1 VSLVEANGGG
11 GTGAGC
17 VVLDHETAAKNP
29 PPVPI
34 GPEPGDATPSVT
46 GSFEEVYRASYG
58 RMVRTAHLL
67 TGSNEIA
74 EEVVQDAFVRLY
86 PRFDTVQD
94 PTGYLYRSVVNGC
107 WAGHRRRR
115 VFERLRPQPRPGE
128 VGPPEIDETWTT
140 LRRLPPRRRAVIVLR
155 FYADLPIADIAHV
168 LDCPTGT
175 VKSLLHR
182 SLAQLKTA
190 LGQ

>member
-1 VSLVEANGGG
+1 VSLVRARG
-11 GTGAGC
+11 GTDGEPVVVDHDTAGK
-17 VVLDHETAAKNP
+17 DP
-29 PPVPI
+29 PVVPI
-34 GPEPGDATPSVT
+34 GPRSATEPPVA
-46 GSFEEVYRASYG
+46 GSFEEVYRASYA

-67 TGSNEIA
+67 TGSNETA

-86 PRFDTVQD
+86 PRFDTLLD

-115 VFERLRPQPRPGE
+115 VFERLRPLRVATE
-128 VGPPEIDETWTT
+128 AGPPEIDETWTA
-140 LRRLPPRRRAVIVLR
+140 LGRLPPRRRAVIILR
-155 FYADLPIADIAHV
+155 FYADLPIADIAQV

-182 SLAQLKTA
+182 ALVQLKEV